1 MPAYM
6 RYIALAIVAMMSAAT
21 AQATDS
27 RAPCTEDVMVDFD
40 ASGSM
45 AGNLVQGIFSD
56 RTRIGEVRE
65 ALAAVLPKAAKLRN
79 IGLITYGPGPY
90 AQCNVQLNFSPL
102 PDASHRILNAVE
114 AIVPAGKTPI
124 VKAVQQAIDVLD
136 YKNKPG
142 VVVLLTDGE
151 ETCGGAPCDLGKKI
165 KTEGDITIH
174 VVGYQLTGYR
184 WTGAQSYLEVKC
196 LSEETGGLY
205 ITTRNR
211 QDLIDAFEKTLT
223 CPIVSAIDANQT
235 VPISKMSNDRS
246 KID

>member
-1 MPAYM
+1 MPGYTH
-6 RYIALAIVAMMSAAT
+6 YFALALFALQGAVA
-21 AQATDS
+21 AQAADNP
-27 RAPCTEDVMVDFD
+27 APCTEDVMVVFD

-45 AGNLVQGIFSD
+45 AGNVVQGIFSD

-65 ALAAVLPKAAKLRN
+65 ALAVVLPKAARLRN

-90 AQCNVQLNFSPL
+90 AQCNVQLDFSPV
-102 PDASHRILNAVE
+102 PDASQRVLSAVE

-124 VKAVQQAIDVLD
+124 VKAVRQAIDVLD
-136 YKNKPG
+136 YKKKPG

-165 KTEGDITIH
+165 KTEGDVTIH
-174 VVGYQLTGYR
+174 VIGYQLTGYR

-205 ITTRNR
+205 ITARNR

-223 CPIVSAIDANQT
+223 CPMMSAIEARR
-235 VPISKMSNDRS
+235 PISISRMSSDGS
-246 KID
+246 KIE

>member
-1 MPAYM
+1 M
-6 RYIALAIVAMMSAAT
+6 RYIALAIGAMMSAAT

-27 RAPCTEDVMVDFD
+27 RAPCTEDVMVVFD

-151 ETCGGAPCDLGKKI
+151 ET
-165 KTEGDITIH
+165 
-174 VVGYQLTGYR
+174 
-184 WTGAQSYLEVKC
+184 
-196 LSEETGGLY
+196 
-205 ITTRNR
+205 
-211 QDLIDAFEKTLT
+211 
-223 CPIVSAIDANQT
+223 
-235 VPISKMSNDRS
+235 
-246 KID
+246 